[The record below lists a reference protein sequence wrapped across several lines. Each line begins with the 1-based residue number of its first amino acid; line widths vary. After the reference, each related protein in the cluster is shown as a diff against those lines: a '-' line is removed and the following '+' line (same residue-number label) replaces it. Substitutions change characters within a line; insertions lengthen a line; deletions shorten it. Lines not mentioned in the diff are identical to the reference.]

1 MDEDEF
7 IKAVQD
13 AYYQR
18 VQNEQPTHVVLVNAE
33 MLTRNVMRAMG
44 KLGLDMRSARGLLSN
59 QFKLIAIEEV
69 YDH

>member
-7 IKAVQD
+7 IKAVQS

-69 YDH
+69 HDH